1 MAILVY
7 IENTDGTLKKSA
19 FEAASYAKA
28 IADQLGDSVT
38 ALSIGNVDKSE
49 LEKLGKYGVSK
60 VLDAN
65 QDKLQSFVN
74 KAYASIIASAA
85 KQEGSKVVVLSNSFS
100 GKGLGPRV
108 AAKLDAGFADG
119 AINLPTFNGDSME
132 IKKTAFSNK
141 AFATEVINSAV
152 KVIAVNPNAFEVKEV
167 GGSAEVVDFTPDLQ
181 DQDFNVM
188 VKEIVRATD
197 KVSLPEA
204 EIVVSAGRGLKGPE
218 NWGMV
223 EELADVLGAATACS
237 KPVSDAGWRPHSE
250 HVGQTGIVV
259 SPNLYIA
266 IGISGAIQHLAGV
279 SSSKTIVVINK
290 DPEAPFFKVADYGI
304 VGDAFDIVPKLTAL
318 PRSLRSR
325 AAQCHNPSTPSPSPT
340 GRPGTGACG
349 PRLSFP
355 SSSTSASSASTAP
368 SSSASCSSSCPVG
381 GSSTSAP
388 STGQRTALAG
398 CSSPSPC
405 YARPHRSLSRPTRRP
420 SSPASWAQTAQ
431 STSPRA
437 SS

>member
-38 ALSIGNVDKSE
+38 ALSIGNVDAAE

-60 VLDAN
+60 VLNAN
-65 QDKLQSFVN
+65 QENLKNFVN

-85 KQEGSKVVVLSNSFS
+85 QQESSKVVVLSNSFS
-100 GKGLGPRV
+100 GKGLAPRV
-108 AAKLDAGFADG
+108 AAKLDAGLADG
-119 AINLPTFNGDSME
+119 AINLPSFQGDSME

-141 AFATEVINSAV
+141 AFAIEVIKSAV

-167 GGSAEVVDFTPDLQ
+167 GGSAEIVDFKPNIEAT
-181 DQDFNVM
+181 DFNVL
-188 VKEIVRATD
+188 VKDIVRATD
-197 KVSLPEA
+197 KVTLPEA
-204 EIVVSAGRGLKGPE
+204 EIVVSAGRGMKGPE
-218 NWGMV
+218 NWGMI

-304 VGDAFDIVPKLTAL
+304 VGDAFEIVPKLTQAIKNL
-318 PRSLRSR
+318 K
-325 AAQCHNPSTPSPSPT
+325 NN
-340 GRPGTGACG
+340 
-349 PRLSFP
+349 
-355 SSSTSASSASTAP
+355 
-368 SSSASCSSSCPVG
+368 
-381 GSSTSAP
+381 
-388 STGQRTALAG
+388 
-398 CSSPSPC
+398 
-405 YARPHRSLSRPTRRP
+405 
-420 SSPASWAQTAQ
+420 
-431 STSPRA
+431 
-437 SS
+437 